1 VDSHQQAPEY
11 CVRTA
16 LDLLPHHVPVHRA
29 LRNWISEGVGDPH
42 SIVRETCMLHDPV
55 STARSYEESGNKEGT
70 PGAPRSMSC
79 ASENSELTRL

>member
-1 VDSHQQAPEY
+1 
-11 CVRTA
+11 
-16 LDLLPHHVPVHRA
+16 
-29 LRNWISEGVGDPH
+29 
-42 SIVRETCMLHDPV
+42 MLHDPV